1 MKIAVVGSYG
11 VGMTMRFPKFPVP
24 GETLMGGSY
33 DAGPG
38 GKGSNQAIGAARLGA
53 QVSFLTAI
61 GPDEMGE
68 AARTLWQAEGVDSSA
83 VVVGKRHTM
92 VGFILVDSDGEN
104 RIIVA
109 AGALDEINGDHVE
122 NFRPYIA
129 QADILV
135 VSMELALTAVMAALE
150 IGRQEG
156 VRIILNPAP
165 AVPLPER
172 AWSLFDVITPN
183 RTEAPVLLG
192 LPEGHGLSPEE
203 LVRAL
208 RKKTQAHIIMTLG
221 AQGCL
226 VDDGAKVLAT
236 PAIKATK
243 VVDTTGAGD
252 SFTSALAVSLAEGND
267 LHTAVRFASASGAHS
282 VSIAGVID
290 SLPRREDILRKLA
303 E

>member
-1 MKIAVVGSYG
+1 
-11 VGMTMRFPKFPVP
+11 
-24 GETLMGGSY
+24 MGGAF

-61 GPDEMGE
+61 GPDEFGE
-68 AARTLWQAEGVDSSA
+68 AAKALWQVEGVDSSA
-83 VVVGKRHTM
+83 VVIGKSHTM

-122 NFRPYIA
+122 NFRSHIA
-129 QADILV
+129 KAEILV
-135 VSMELALTAVMAALE
+135 VSMELALPAVLAALE
-150 IGRQEG
+150 IGREEG
-156 VRIILNPAP
+156 VRVILNPAP

-192 LPEGHGLSPEE
+192 LGDDHGLSPAQ
-203 LVRAL
+203 LIAAL
-208 RKKTQAHIIMTLG
+208 RAKTDAAIIMTLG
-221 AQGCL
+221 SEGCL
-226 VDDGAKVLAT
+226 VDDGANVVAI
-236 PAIKATK
+236 PAIKVSK

-252 SFTSALAVSLAEGND
+252 SFTSALAVALGEGND
-267 LHTAVRFASASGAHS
+267 LHTSVRFASASGAHS

-290 SLPRREDILRKLA
+290 SLPRREEILRKLA

>member
-11 VGMTMRFPKFPVP
+11 VGMTMRSPKFPQP

-53 QVSFLTAI
+53 EVSFLTAI
-61 GPDEMGE
+61 GPDEMGD
-68 AARTLWQAEGVDSSA
+68 AARALWKAEGVDSSA
-83 VVVGKRHTM
+83 VVVGKNHTM
-92 VGFILVDSDGEN
+92 VGFILVDGDGEN

-109 AGALDEINGDHVE
+109 AGALDEINSEHVE
-122 NFRPYIA
+122 KFRRHIA
-129 QADILV
+129 EADILV
-135 VSMELALTAVMAALE
+135 VSMELTLTAVLAALE

-156 VRIILNPAP
+156 VRIVLNPAP
-165 AVPLPER
+165 AVPLPEK

-192 LPEGHGLSPEE
+192 LPDDHGLAPID
-203 LVRAL
+203 LVKAL
-208 RKKTQAHIIMTLG
+208 RQKTKAQIIMTLG
-221 AQGCL
+221 SEGCL
-226 VDDGAKVLAT
+226 VDDGESVVAT

-282 VSIAGVID
+282 VSIAGVIN
-290 SLPRREDILRKLA
+290 SLPTREEIMRKLA